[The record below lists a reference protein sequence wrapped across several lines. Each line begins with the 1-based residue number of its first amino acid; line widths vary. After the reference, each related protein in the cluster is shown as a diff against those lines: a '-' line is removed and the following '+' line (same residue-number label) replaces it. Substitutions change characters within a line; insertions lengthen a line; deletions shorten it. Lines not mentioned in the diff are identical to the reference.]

1 MKLKVVV
8 NPNPFTS
15 ELAVFIH
22 GHFTMNAVLR
32 LMSSAGG
39 VIRVT
44 SITVNKGDNEI
55 KIKNLGKYAT
65 GNYLLEVKLLNGDL
79 LETIKLV
86 KK

>member
-32 LMSSAGG
+32 LMNTGG
-39 VIRVT
+39 AVIRVT
-44 SITVNKGDNEI
+44 ACTLSKGDN
-55 KIKNLGKYAT
+55 KISIDKLERYAA
-65 GNYLLEVKLLNGDL
+65 GDYLLEVKLLNGDL
-79 LETIKLV
+79 LETVKLV
-86 KK
+86 KA

>member
-22 GHFTMNAVLR
+22 GQFTMNAVLR

-44 SITVNKGDNEI
+44 SVTVNKGDNEI
-55 KIKNLGKYAT
+55 KLKNLGKYAT